1 MDESTSFSWESEI
14 RRHRDIILNHLLMAG
29 TFGGGIGLL
38 LLFVPK
44 IVNPLERLAGVSP
57 FLVLWLVVLGVWLL
71 RGRLNYRIRTWTVL
85 LIIYFMGCYL
95 LLDGGLTG
103 SGRIWLLLGPL
114 LAVVML
120 DVWPGGVL
128 SGALSILIYVF
139 FALDIGL
146 GGAPRNSGV
155 STDLGYWIT
164 EGGDF
169 LIAVAGLV
177 LGMWGFR
184 RGWLEALQGTG
195 AANERLED
203 ALRDLQILN
212 AELDMRVNERTRQL
226 SERTQELS
234 DSLARERSEANKNQ
248 AILEGIADGVIV
260 FDRMGRVITAN
271 PAMGTLLG
279 RPADSIMGQTFET
292 LTGQDIPD
300 DDREMISR
308 LLQDGGITWSGF
320 KFRWGDKT
328 FAVSIAPVHSDI
340 DLAGMVAVFHD
351 FTQEAEIDRMR
362 SSFLEIASH
371 DLRSP
376 LGAIL
381 GLTELLQVS
390 GKGALSAEQ
399 ERLLER
405 IASNARY
412 MASLV
417 SSLLGQAQIEAGV
430 FELNISSF
438 SPAEIAER
446 VICGLEA
453 LAQSKELALRLEIAD
468 GVPNV
473 VWNDEQK
480 VSQILM
486 NLVGNAIR
494 FTAVGWV
501 EVRAYMVDR
510 DRWVLEVADTGPG
523 IPAGMQERVFDRYQ
537 RGDRM
542 APDISGG
549 VGLGLSIVKKLV
561 GVMGGEIKLKSEVGK
576 GSTFTVALPLLGRDG
591 TPAS

>member
-1 MDESTSFSWESEI
+1 MMDKLTSFSWESEI

-44 IVNPLERLAGVSP
+44 IVNPLERLAGAFP
-57 FLVLWLVVLGVWLL
+57 FLVIWVVVLGVWLL
-71 RGRLNYRIRTWTVL
+71 RGKLSYQIRTWTVL
-85 LIIYFMGCYL
+85 LLIYFLGCYL

-139 FALDIGL
+139 FALIIGL
-146 GGAPRNSGV
+146 GGVSRNPGTP
-155 STDLGYWIT
+155 TDLGYWVT

-184 RGWLEALQGTG
+184 RGWLEALRETS

-203 ALRDLQILN
+203 ALKDLQILN
-212 AELDMRVNERTRQL
+212 ADLDMRVNERTRQL
-226 SERTQELS
+226 SERTQELAN
-234 DSLARERSEANKNQ
+234 SLARERSEASKNQ

-279 RPADSIMGQTFET
+279 RPADSIMGQAFGT
-292 LTGQDIPD
+292 LMGQDISD

-308 LLQDGGITWSGF
+308 LLQNGGITWSGF
-320 KFRWGDKT
+320 KFRWGDRT

-340 DLAGMVAVFHD
+340 DLTGMVAVFHD

-381 GLTELLQVS
+381 GLTELLQVE
-390 GKGALSAEQ
+390 GKGTLSAGR

-430 FELNISSF
+430 FALNITSF

-453 LAQSKELALRLEIAD
+453 LAQSKELALRLEIAG
-468 GVPNV
+468 GVPDV

-480 VSQILM
+480 VSQVLM
-486 NLVGNAIR
+486 NLVGNAIH
-494 FTAVGWV
+494 FTETGWV
-501 EVRAYMVDR
+501 EVRAYMLNGNH
-510 DRWVLEVADTGPG
+510 WALEVADTGVG
-523 IPAGMQERVFDRYQ
+523 IPAGMQEHVFDRRR
-537 RGDRM
+537 RGDKM
-542 APDISGG
+542 APESSGA
-549 VGLGLSIVKKLV
+549 GLGLSIVKKLV
-561 GVMGGEIKLKSEVGK
+561 GMMGGEIRLRSEVGK
-576 GSTFTVALPLLGRDG
+576 GSTFTVVLPLLERDG